1 MKRAGLAKVTL
12 LRDADHGLHKVS
24 LDEMN
29 LMLGGGA
36 VRKKTTMHQAYSLF
50 STTVSTILE
59 RHEFRKGRLILAP
72 GFRELL
78 SNMMEKV

>member
-36 VRKKTTMHQAYSLF
+36 VRKKKKNYY
-50 STTVSTILE
+50 
-59 RHEFRKGRLILAP
+59 AP
-72 GFRELL
+72 GLL
-78 SNMMEKV
+78 SVFHHCLHNP

>member
-1 MKRAGLAKVTL
+1 MAKVTL

-36 VRKKTTMHQAYSLF
+36 VRKKKKLLCTRLTLCFPPLSPQSLK
-50 STTVSTILE
+50 
-59 RHEFRKGRLILAP
+59 EFRKGRLILAP